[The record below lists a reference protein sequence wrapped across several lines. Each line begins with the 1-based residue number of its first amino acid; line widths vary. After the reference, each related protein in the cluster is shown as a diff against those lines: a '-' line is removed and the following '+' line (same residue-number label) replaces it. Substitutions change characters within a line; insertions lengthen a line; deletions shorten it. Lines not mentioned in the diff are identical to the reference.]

1 MAATSVAVADMESTG
16 LLLLLMVLTE
26 YEPDAPV
33 PRDQPEV
40 RVKTVAPAG
49 IAVDPT
55 VQVRV
60 DGTAAVGG
68 QAVGAAACACAKT
81 QEVGLREPVD
91 MVAGMLA
98 PFELLR

>member
-16 LLLLLMVLTE
+16 LLLLFMVFTE

-49 IAVDPT
+49 TAVPT

-60 DGTAAVGG
+60 EGTAAVGG
-68 QAVGAAACACAKT
+68 QAVGAAATACAKT
-81 QEVGLREPVD
+81 QEAGLREPVD
-91 MVAGMLA
+91 VVAGMVA

>member
-1 MAATSVAVADMESTG
+1 MESTA
-16 LLLLLMVLTE
+16 LPKMLMVLTE

-49 IAVDPT
+49 TAVDPT

-68 QAVGAAACACAKT
+68 QAVGAAATACAKT
-81 QEVGLREPVD
+81 QEAGLREPVD
-91 MVAGMLA
+91 VVAGMVA

>member
-1 MAATSVAVADMESTG
+1 
-16 LLLLLMVLTE
+16 MVLTE

-40 RVKTVAPAG
+40 KVKTVAPVG

-60 DGTAAVGG
+60 DGTAAAGG
-68 QAVGAAACACAKT
+68 QLAGSAATACAKA
-81 QEVGLREPVD
+81 QLLLLREPVD
-91 MVAGMLA
+91 MVAGMVA

>member
-1 MAATSVAVADMESTG
+1 MESTA
-16 LLLLLMVLTE
+16 LPKLFMVLTE

-49 IAVDPT
+49 TAVLT

-68 QAVGAAACACAKT
+68 QAVGAAATACAKA
-81 QEVGLREPVD
+81 QLLPFREPVD
-91 MVAGMLA
+91 VVAGMVA